1 MQHHGRNGSPVTR
14 YLSQVAHE
22 PLEECSFELEAEV
35 FLFNADHSAGDSAG
49 DSAEVDSESSD
60 ESSSELIASSRS
72 GVSAFFSAR

>member
-35 FLFNADHSAGDSAG
+35 FLFNADHSAGDSA
-49 DSAEVDSESSD
+49 EIDSESSD
-60 ESSSELIASSRS
+60 ESSSELMASSRS